1 MAKYKS
7 GGWFKQS
14 TRHSNARKLGRAGGS
29 YASDRIR
36 TILKKHPEYEKL
48 TFKQLKKK
56 GVFLRYQSDSDKDR
70 VINIKDCRPLNKKA
84 QDNGEER
91 KLEFEQIKGT
101 GLLREKEPSKTKMKI
116 KEFLSKTEKQAEKAA
131 KKGLKFI
138 GEEAKE
144 LKKKAEES
152 IEEHNRKKREAISK
166 AVAEATKERLMD
178 KTSLEERKEILDELE
193 EANQVKGEDVSH
205 IFTGTSPEESAKIA
219 EKTSKLMTRAS
230 HKAIDDLSSVD
241 VKELSDDELK
251 TIAVR
256 LGTGFFSSGSRFEN
270 ELKRRIR
277 ERERIATDLQVEVE
291 KSRMEH
297 EKRLKKIKEDAN
309 RPGFFDGLFN

>member
-14 TRHSNARKLGRAGGS
+14 LRHSRARKIGRAGGS

-36 TILKKHPEYEKL
+36 TLLKKHPEYKKL
-48 TFKQLKKK
+48 TFKQLKKR
-56 GVFLRYQSDSDKDR
+56 GVFLKYNSDSDKDG

-84 QDNGEER
+84 QDNGEE
-91 KLEFEQIKGT
+91 KTLEFEQIKGT
-101 GLLREKEPSKTKMKI
+101 GLLREKEPKKKIKI
-116 KEFLSKTEKQAEKAA
+116 KEFLSKTEKQAEEAA

-138 GEEAKE
+138 SEEAKE

-152 IEEHNRKKREAISK
+152 IEEYNRKKREAVSK
-166 AVAEATKERLMD
+166 AVDEATKGRLMEQKNLD
-178 KTSLEERKEILDELE
+178 ERQEILEDIQ
-193 EANQVKGEDVSH
+193 EAQEVEKSDVSH
-205 IFTGTSPEESAKIA
+205 IFTGTNPEESAKIA

-241 VKELSDDELK
+241 VKELSDNELK

-256 LGTGFFSSGSRFEN
+256 LGTGFFNSGTRFEN

-277 ERERIATDLQVEVE
+277 ERERIATNLQIEVE

-297 EKRLKKIKEDAN
+297 EKRLTKLREDAKK
-309 RPGFFDGLFN
+309 PGIFEGLFR